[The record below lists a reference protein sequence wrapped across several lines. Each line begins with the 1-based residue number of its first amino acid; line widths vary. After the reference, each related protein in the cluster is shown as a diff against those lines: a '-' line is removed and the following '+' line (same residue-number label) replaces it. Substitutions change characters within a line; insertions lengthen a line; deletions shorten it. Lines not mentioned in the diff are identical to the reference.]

1 MEYYAAMKKERGTD
15 MSATWLDLKG
25 VVLSENSRSPEAAR
39 SVTPCP
45 RRSGKGRVEGT
56 ENASAVARGVGTGR
70 ERPRGEARGSLG
82 TPGLPRLAIVVADA
96 HFRALSTRKEG
107 I

>member
-1 MEYYAAMKKERGTD
+1 

-45 RRSGKGRVEGT
+45 RRSGKGRVEGP
-56 ENASAVARGVGTGR
+56 EDASAVARGVGTG
-70 ERPRGEARGSLG
+70 PRGEARGSLG
-82 TPGLPRLAIVVADA
+82 TPGLPRLAIAVADA

>member
-1 MEYYAAMKKERGTD
+1 

-45 RRSGKGRVEGT
+45 RRSGKGRVEGM
-56 ENASAVARGVGTGR
+56 ENASAVARGVGT
-70 ERPRGEARGSLG
+70 RPRGEARGSLG
-82 TPGLPRLAIVVADA
+82 TPGLPRLAIAVADA